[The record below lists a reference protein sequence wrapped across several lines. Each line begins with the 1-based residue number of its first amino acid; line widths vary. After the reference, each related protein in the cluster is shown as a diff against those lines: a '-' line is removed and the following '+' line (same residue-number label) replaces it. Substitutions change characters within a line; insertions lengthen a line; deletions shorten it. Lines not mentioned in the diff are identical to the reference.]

1 MKFRHPEIKLGRTLA
16 VKLWKENMKRLIITL
31 MFAAIM
37 GASAQLTG
45 QSLEQ
50 IKIAADAGDPV
61 AQDALAV
68 RDSANAEM
76 WYRKAAQQGYAHS
89 EGQLGHRLLSS
100 SRTNF
105 GLKAPDRAA
114 MQDETLKWI
123 ILAAN
128 QGDAQGQADMAL
140 LRLNGELVKQDYVE
154 AYKWG
159 ELCSESLHSDL
170 FATPQGRSARDAAIL
185 KMDADQI
192 AEAQHRVA
200 AFVPH
205 QPNKSDLPDPAW
217 VQKIKLHGISGA
229 GDHRLAIIND
239 QTLEKGDQTA
249 LKIDSKSV
257 KVTCLEIRDSSVSV
271 SIDGI
276 EGNRVLQMTGN

>member
-1 MKFRHPEIKLGRTLA
+1 MRH
-16 VKLWKENMKRLIITL
+16 LIIPL
-31 MFAAIM
+31 IFVAM

-50 IKIAADAGDPV
+50 MKIAADAGDPA

-76 WYRKAAQQGYAHS
+76 WYRKAANQGYAHS
-89 EGQLGHRLLSS
+89 EGQLGHRLLAS
-100 SRTNF
+100 SRTNI
-105 GLKAPDRAA
+105 GLKPGDRAA
-114 MQDETLKWI
+114 MQDEALKWI
-123 ILAAN
+123 MLAAN
-128 QGDAQGQADMAL
+128 HGDAQGQADMAQL
-140 LRLNGELVKQDYVE
+140 CLNGELVKQDYVE

-159 ELCSESLHSDL
+159 DL
-170 FATPQGRSARDAAIL
+170 SAGRLSFDFSAGIQGRTTRDAAVL

-192 AEAQHRVA
+192 AEAQRRVA
-200 AFVPH
+200 EFVPH

-229 GDHRLAIIND
+229 ADHRLAIINH
-239 QTLEKGDQTA
+239 QTFEKGDEMA
-249 LKIDSKSV
+249 LKIDGKSV

-271 SIDGI
+271 SIEGIDGAR
-276 EGNRVLQMTGN
+276 ELKMADN